1 MIFRR
6 IKAHFEKE
14 NWFAVG
20 VDFFIVVVGV
30 FVGLQVQTWNQAQN
44 HKQTEA
50 AYIERIREDLSA
62 NIDDVNQRVAYFT
75 QVRSH
80 AVKALD
86 ALELSPEVL
95 GESFVIDVYQASNFL
110 PRVFGRDSYDE
121 VLSVGA
127 NQGIS
132 DVEVRKR
139 LANFYRSIHAQVQ
152 LLSFTT
158 PYRDIIRR
166 QLPYKVTKA
175 IRETC
180 NGFVS
185 TGEHGQPIIM
195 LPEHCEPGI
204 TDQQI
209 TQAVT
214 AVLALDLREELT
226 LRLIDLDSKLK
237 SLDMI
242 SSRVDLLDD
251 YLEAVQQ

>member
-6 IKAHFEKE
+6 IKEHIEKE

-50 AYIERIREDLSA
+50 TYIERLREDLSA
-62 NIDDVNQRVAYFT
+62 NLDDVNQRIAYFT

-80 AVKALD
+80 GVQ
-86 ALELSPEVL
+86 ALEALEFSPEVL
-95 GESFVIDVYQASNFL
+95 GEPFVINVYQASNIL
-110 PRVFGRDSYDE
+110 PRKFGRDTYDE

-127 NQGIS
+127 NEGIS
-132 DVEVRKR
+132 NVEVRKQ

-152 LLSFTT
+152 FLSFTT

-185 TGEHGQPIIM
+185 TGEQGQPIII

-204 TDQQI
+204 TDEQI
-209 TQAVT
+209 TQAIT
-214 AVLALDLREELT
+214 AVLALDLRGELT
-226 LRLIDLDSKLK
+226 QRLVDLDSKLR

-242 SSRVDLLDD
+242 GSRVELLDD
-251 YLEAVQQ
+251 YLEKVQK